1 MIVLIKGTVVYHGVG
16 YIILERD
23 GIGYKIVLAE
33 DVAHGM
39 SGDIT
44 LYTHEVI
51 RDNEREFFGFT
62 SMSALELFWKLITVS
77 GVGPRGAQKIIFAS
91 DINNVKLKIAESDIT
106 FLTSVPGVGKK
117 TAQKII
123 LELKGVIFDEP
134 QGSLLDSDAVEA
146 LVGLGYSK
154 KDAELM
160 ISKIEADSTED
171 YIRQALKQISR

>member
-1 MIVLIKGTVVYHGVG
+1 MIVLIKGTVVYHGIG
-16 YIILERD
+16 YIVLERD

-39 SGDIT
+39 SGDVT
-44 LYTHEVI
+44 LYTHEAI

-62 SMSALELFWKLITVS
+62 SMSALELFWKLTTVS
-77 GVGPRGAQKIIFAS
+77 GVGPRSAQKIVFSS
-91 DINNVKLKIAESDIT
+91 DINNVKLKISEGDIT

-123 LELKGVIFDEP
+123 LELKGVLANEP
-134 QGSLLDSDAVEA
+134 QVAFLDSDAVDA
-146 LVGLGYSK
+146 LIGLGYSK
-154 KDAELM
+154 KDAELV

-171 YIRQALKQISR
+171 YIRKALKQISR